1 MDNIHNLINNL
12 DKNKKKTKNMISIP
26 NFIFGNEMD
35 DSLFLSLFENTL
47 KDIYNQK
54 SENAGGIKSFF
65 NKMKF
70 VTLHSIFNN
79 EYIISKIKKDII
91 IHLLIDKRLYND
103 KPNIN
108 LTEYLRII
116 KAANDEEFGIKNI
129 ILEFNEVSLKNG
141 QKCKL
146 DKVTLKQFLK
156 SEAIISA
163 IEETLKHFED
173 DKISKAGRNILN
185 NKCDE
190 FIENT
195 KFYSIN
201 LNNNHYAFTIYNGN
215 IFINKKYIDISNDN
229 NDKKQLSALA
239 IILFSIIHEFINYLV
254 RTLSDDETSR
264 NYFLKTKN
272 RIKKLEKIEINE
284 SGNFLERLL
293 IGNYYGFFS
302 IDAEFLLDI
311 KNYNVAFN
319 IFCNNFL
326 ENNRKNYLVLDEETF
341 LQKGNSL
348 ADTFLMRGRC
358 FLSVLRGCDV

>member
-1 MDNIHNLINNL
+1 MEKIHNLIKNL
-12 DKNKKKTKNMISIP
+12 DKNKKKTKNTISIP
-26 NFIFGNEMD
+26 NFNFGNEMD
-35 DSLFLSLFENTL
+35 DSLFLSLFENTI

-54 SENAGGIKSFF
+54 SENASRIKSFF

-91 IHLLIDKRLYND
+91 IHLLVDKGLCSD
-103 KPNIN
+103 KPVIN
-108 LTEYLRII
+108 LTESLRII
-116 KAANDEEFGIKNI
+116 NAVKDEEFCIKDI
-129 ILEFNEVSLKNG
+129 ALEFNEVSLKNG

-146 DKVTLKQFLK
+146 YKATLKQFLR

-173 DKISKAGRNILN
+173 DKISNAGRNILN

-195 KFYSIN
+195 KFYSID
-201 LNNNHYAFTIYNGN
+201 LNNSIYAFTIYNGN
-215 IFINKKYIDISNDN
+215 IFINKKYIDISNDD

-239 IILFSIIHEFINYLV
+239 IILFSIIHEFIHYLG
-254 RTLSDDETSR
+254 RTLSNDETSR

-272 RIKKLEKIEINE
+272 RIKKSEKIEINE

-293 IGNYYGFFS
+293 IGNYYGFYS
-302 IDAEFLLDI
+302 LDAEFLLDI
-311 KNYNVAFN
+311 RNYNVAYN

-326 ENNRKNYLVLDEETF
+326 ENNKKNFLGLDDETF

-348 ADTFLMRGRC
+348 ADTFLLRGRC
-358 FLSVLRGCDV
+358 LLSILRNCD